1 MPEED
6 FSSRNVNLRIDAID
20 TQRASEDCFRVKLSD
35 GSFFYVSYGFYREAG
50 LGCGIEADEE
60 LIGRMESETVRLH
73 CYRKA
78 LEYALRQES
87 TSFEIIRKLR
97 QKQFDPKV
105 AEKAVAELEK
115 KNLVNDERFA
125 RLYIAQ
131 CVRRKRESRVE
142 VAAKLAAK
150 GISAPLSRRLIAEL
164 YPAEAEEET
173 AAVLA
178 EKAVASGKPAEKTA
192 AALIRKGFPY
202 RIIKNLFI
210 SPDESGEFGNGV

>member
-6 FSSRNVNLRIDAID
+6 SSSRNVNLRIDAID
-20 TQRASEDCFRVKLSD
+20 TQRASEDCFKVKLSD

-60 LIGRMESETVRLH
+60 LIERLENETVRLH

-87 TSFEIIRKLR
+87 TSFDIIRKLR

-105 AEKAVAELEK
+105 AEKAVAELER

-131 CVRRKRESRVE
+131 CVRRKKESRVE
-142 VAAKLAAK
+142 VSAKLAAR
-150 GISAPLSRRLIAEL
+150 GISAALSRRLIAEL
-164 YPAEAEEET
+164 YPVEAEEET
-173 AAVLA
+173 AAALI
-178 EKAVASGKPAEKTA
+178 EKAIDSGKPPEKTA
-192 AALIRKGFPY
+192 AALLRKGFSY
-202 RIIKNLFI
+202 RIIKSLLSSLN
-210 SPDESGEFGNGV
+210 ENGEF

>member
-6 FSSRNVNLRIDAID
+6 SSSRNVNLRIDAID
-20 TQRASEDCFRVKLSD
+20 TQRASEDCFKVTLSD

-60 LIGRMESETVRLH
+60 LIERMSDETVRLH

-87 TSFEIIRKLR
+87 TSFDIIRKLR

-105 AEKAVAELEK
+105 VEKAVAELER

-131 CVRRKRESRVE
+131 CVRRKKESRLE
-142 VAAKLAAK
+142 VSAKLAGK
-150 GISAPLSRRLIAEL
+150 GISGTLSRRLIAEL
-164 YPAEAEEET
+164 YPVEAEEET
-173 AAVLA
+173 AAALVG
-178 EKAVASGKPAEKTA
+178 KAAASGKPPEKTA
-192 AALIRKGFPY
+192 AALLRKGFPY
-202 RIIKNLFI
+202 KIIKSLLSSLN
-210 SPDESGEFGNGV
+210 ENGEF

>member
-6 FSSRNVNLRIDAID
+6 SSSRNVNLRIDAID
-20 TQRASEDCFRVKLSD
+20 TQRASEDCFKVKLSD

-50 LGCGIEADEE
+50 LGCGIEADED
-60 LIGRMESETVRLH
+60 LIERMENETVRLH

-87 TSFEIIRKLR
+87 TSFDIIRKLR

-105 AEKAVAELEK
+105 AENAVAELER
-115 KNLVNDERFA
+115 KNLINDERFA

-131 CVRRKRESRVE
+131 CVRRKKESRLE

-150 GISAPLSRRLIAEL
+150 GIPGGLSRKLIAEL
-164 YPAEAEEET
+164 YPVEAEEET
-173 AAVLA
+173 AAALV
-178 EKAVASGKPAEKTA
+178 EKAAASGKPAEKTA
-192 AALIRKGFPY
+192 AALLRKGFPY
-202 RIIKNLFI
+202 KIIKKFL
-210 SPDESGEFGNGV
+210 SSVDENGEF

>member
-6 FSSRNVNLRIDAID
+6 SSSRNVNLRIDAID
-20 TQRASEDCFRVKLSD
+20 TQRASEDCFKVKLSD
-35 GSFFYVSYGFYREAG
+35 GSFFYVSYGFYREVG

-60 LIGRMESETVRLH
+60 LIERLENETVRLH

-87 TSFEIIRKLR
+87 TSFDIIRKLR

-105 AEKAVAELEK
+105 AEKAVAELER

-131 CVRRKRESRVE
+131 CVRRKKESRVE
-142 VAAKLAAK
+142 VSAKLAAR
-150 GISAPLSRRLIAEL
+150 GISAALSRRLIAEL
-164 YPAEAEEET
+164 YPVEAEEET
-173 AAVLA
+173 AAALI
-178 EKAVASGKPAEKTA
+178 EKAIDSGKPPEKTA
-192 AALIRKGFPY
+192 AALLRKGFSY
-202 RIIKNLFI
+202 RIIKSLLSSLN
-210 SPDESGEFGNGV
+210 ENGEF